1 MPPLVYARPVHNAS
15 LSSWS
20 IESRKQCI
28 QQLYRIL
35 RILNTNTDRT
45 GLNRGIVITRRRHAI
60 THEHHFIGPY
70 AKCLRQLAHGI
81 GLIDAAFAD
90 IHTGVS
96 AGPDPHMR
104 QIGLDRFDQRLFL
117 RVIAIPCLLGRYGAN
132 CPRAEKVIWLPLF
145 SIRGPHTCC
154 SHNPSSRACRSRL
167 SETAAT
173 VASDRSCAY
182 TKAHCVPSHR

>member
-1 MPPLVYARPVHNAS
+1 MELRPLPVLSLISVSYTHLDVYKS
-15 LSSWS
+15 
-20 IESRKQCI
+20 Q
-28 QQLYRIL
+28 
-35 RILNTNTDRT
+35 

-117 RVIAIPCLLGRYGAN
+117 RVIAIPCLLGRYG
-132 CPRAEKVIWLPLF
+132 RELPKSGEGDLAAPVLDSRPPYLLF
-145 SIRGPHTCC
+145 R
-154 SHNPSSRACRSRL
+154 
-167 SETAAT
+167 
-173 VASDRSCAY
+173 
-182 TKAHCVPSHR
+182 CV

>member
-96 AGPDPHMR
+96 AGPGPHMR

-117 RVIAIPCLLGRYGAN
+117 RVIAIPCLLGRYGRELPKSGEGDLAA
-132 CPRAEKVIWLPLF
+132 PVLDSRPPYLLFPQSQFPGMSLKTFRDSGHGGFGQIMRIHQGPLRA
-145 SIRGPHTCC
+145 IR
-154 SHNPSSRACRSRL
+154 
-167 SETAAT
+167 
-173 VASDRSCAY
+173 
-182 TKAHCVPSHR
+182 

>member
-1 MPPLVYARPVHNAS
+1 MPHTIPHPARHTQRSRVETADCRPVPTSHATTCIRSAVHNAS

-81 GLIDAAFAD
+81 AY
-90 IHTGVS
+90 
-96 AGPDPHMR
+96 R
-104 QIGLDRFDQRLFL
+104 CR
-117 RVIAIPCLLGRYGAN
+117 
-132 CPRAEKVIWLPLF
+132 
-145 SIRGPHTCC
+145 IR
-154 SHNPSSRACRSRL
+154 
-167 SETAAT
+167 
-173 VASDRSCAY
+173 
-182 TKAHCVPSHR
+182 